1 MTEEKN
7 DKIDIKSMNYNEVKE
22 YVKSI
27 NEKPFRAKQLYEW
40 IHKNLVLSF
49 DEMTNLSKDFRAKL
63 DKSCTIEGARVIKRQ
78 ISADGTSKFL
88 MRLSDGNTIVLSGRL
103 DTVTAPQLE
112 AELEKILS
120 DSDALVLDMAN
131 LEYISSAGL
140 RVILKAQKAMNT
152 KGTMKLIHVGESIM
166 EVFDITGFSDFLN
179 IE

>member
-1 MTEEKN
+1 MSLNIEK
-7 DKIDIKSMNYNEVKE
+7 
-22 YVKSI
+22 
-27 NEKPFRAKQLYEW
+27 
-40 IHKNLVLSF
+40 
-49 DEMTNLSKDFRAKL
+49 
-63 DKSCTIEGARVIKRQ
+63 
-78 ISADGTSKFL
+78 KF
-88 MRLSDGNTIVLSGRL
+88 SDVNTIVLSGRL

-120 DSDALVLDMAN
+120 DSDTLVLDMAN